1 MTTQSGVATYVW
13 FDDRAHSSL
22 WDEVTAN
29 PGEGVRALTNPRAL
43 HEFCG
48 LDPTAEPGHVGERF
62 GQTAKHLF
70 GSLQPV
76 LDKFAGSGLY
86 RLDVVCW
93 AQRPGPNESLGQLV
107 EALSAQLN
115 DTVVDSDLPDPW
127 SPTGDPTWRA
137 WPQAWRTLPGDSG
150 VFAYTDGTLGAVR
163 LWVLITDYPYD
174 EPGNPASISN
184 LLETDESTGTSGA
197 LASYIDDLGVGR
209 GHLTASRAC
218 AETAKAIEQGV
229 RTSNRTASDREI
241 LDFGEAV
248 SGMSE
253 AAANIETTATNLPA
267 SRATLVARLND
278 TLAARTADIA
288 AWNEAESRGDSA
300 RSATI
305 RANLGRYQARLT
317 TLAERTRHADAKAAQ
332 HETKANTRATLLL
345 AIIAGALAAGAIP
358 NDVALRVAASIA
370 TGGVLFAVAVLIA
383 AGSHHLSS
391 TQRAAIWIGFAL
403 TGAASGWALCPNLSR
418 VIFGGLTGITIA
430 ASATALKTL
439 WDSQHPA
446 TDQ

>member
-115 DTVVDSDLPDPW
+115 DTVV
-127 SPTGDPTWRA
+127 
-137 WPQAWRTLPGDSG
+137 
-150 VFAYTDGTLGAVR
+150 AYTDGTLGAVR

-267 SRATLVARLND
+267 SRATLVARLN
-278 TLAARTADIA
+278 DIA